1 MSRFLVLSRS
11 NPEKEELRD
20 TALKILESYINR
32 ESYKHEKTFREM
44 SDWYFDFVKNWDLDN
59 KDTYKEGFFGLRDFY
74 CYIKFVAEEL

>member
-1 MSRFLVLSRS
+1 
-11 NPEKEELRD
+11 
-20 TALKILESYINR
+20 
-32 ESYKHEKTFREM
+32 M